1 MSERYTTAR
10 MPSARPL
17 GARSVMEGTY
27 SGTELANTS
36 ARPGA
41 YDAMKLPSL
50 ISGRQV
56 SREQQRAELLAPLPA
71 PPAPASHC
79 AAATDAPESVQLPHP
94 VAPPTAVPQPAAAT
108 VDKAPASYRP
118 REGSGP
124 HRVLQHL
131 KEHGG
136 HLLYADICRQFDI
149 PTHSLTAIFKP
160 ALARG
165 ALVQLQIQIGESRR
179 RALALPGYVPPTGV
193 KTVRV
198 GDVVG
203 RVQMRHLPE
212 PRPADPFASSAAD
225 LSQAL
230 QVAAPAVA
238 ELRRAL
244 EHAGRLLQQLAAA
257 LPSSLH
263 Q

>member
-27 SGTELANTS
+27 TGTELANTS

-56 SREQQRAELLAPLPA
+56 SREQQRAELRAPLLATPM
-71 PPAPASHC
+71 PESLSAS
-79 AAATDAPESVQLPHP
+79 AAAE
-94 VAPPTAVPQPAAAT
+94 PAAVQQPEPVTPTTTPPVPAAT
-108 VDKAPASYRP
+108 TLGHAPSSYRP

-131 KEHGG
+131 QEHGG
-136 HLLYADICRQFDI
+136 HLLYTDICRQFDI
-149 PTHSLTAIFKP
+149 PSHSLTAIFKP
-160 ALARG
+160 ALAKG
-165 ALVQLQIQIGESRR
+165 ALIQVRVGDARR
-179 RALALPGYVPPTGV
+179 RALALPGYVLPTGV
-193 KTVRV
+193 KAVRV
-198 GDVVG
+198 GDVADGTLTQHVP
-203 RVQMRHLPE
+203 Q
-212 PRPADPFASSAAD
+212 PRPIAPFSAASPD
-225 LSQAL
+225 LGRAFEQTAG
-230 QVAAPAVA
+230 

-244 EHAGRLLQQLAAA
+244 EHAARLLQQFAAA
-257 LPSSLH
+257 IPPSIH
-263 Q
+263 P